1 MRDKVWDLELE
12 NMGLK
17 AISLLVSVEI
27 FILPLSVLQPPLKN
41 ENYNGILPQRD
52 AIRINWD
59 KKMKSSALFMA

>member
-52 AIRINWD
+52 AIRIN
-59 KKMKSSALFMA
+59 